1 MKESLTDKVYRGLI
15 KHILN
20 MDYNVNELLNEQ
32 AVADEYHVSKT
43 PAREALNRLCL
54 EGFLVR
60 YPSTGYFIKAMSMG
74 ECNEIFETRAILE
87 CGAIRIAVNKV
98 QPQDIAD
105 LREIIARP
113 YGSYSEY
120 HEINAAFHIRLAE
133 ISRNNCLKDTVSRL
147 INMSA
152 RPSPFTAYNPDRPPT
167 NKWHEAIIAALEA
180 GDGEAACKALY
191 EDIQI

>member
-1 MKESLTDKVYRGLI
+1 MKESLTDKVYLGLK

-32 AVADEYHVSKT
+32 AIAGEYHVSKT
-43 PAREALNRLCL
+43 PAREALSRLCL

-60 YPSTGYFIKAMSMG
+60 YPSTGYIIKAMSMQ

-87 CGAIRIAVNKV
+87 CGGIRIAIQKV
-98 QPQDIAD
+98 SSQDLAD
-105 LREIIARP
+105 LREIISRP
-113 YGSYSEY
+113 YNGYSEY

-133 ISRNNCLKDTVSRL
+133 ISNNDCLTNTVARL

-167 NKWHEAIIAALEA
+167 NRWHAAIIAALET
-180 GDGEAACKALY
+180 GDAEAACTALY
-191 EDIQI
+191 EDIRI

>member
-1 MKESLTDKVYRGLI
+1 MKESLTDKVYLGLI

-60 YPSTGYFIKAMSMG
+60 YPSTGYFIKAMSMR

-87 CGAIRIAVNKV
+87 YGGIRIAVKKV
-98 QPQDIAD
+98 TPEDLAD
-105 LREIIARP
+105 LREIISRP
-113 YGSYSEY
+113 YSSYSEY

-133 ISRNNCLKDTVSRL
+133 VSRNNCLKETVTKL

-152 RPSPFTAYNPDRPPT
+152 RPSPFTAYHPERPPT
-167 NKWHEAIIAALEA
+167 NQWHEAIIDALEA
-180 GDGEAACKALY
+180 GDSEAAYAALY
-191 EDIQI
+191 EDIRI